1 MATSDAADE
10 QTPGS
15 LPALSDQSNQEDDH
29 TLVRDFR
36 AGHARA
42 LEQLIDRYDRLVR
55 YTIHRYSQ
63 SRCRADPQWLD
74 SVASQTW
81 LGFVSSVNKAGD
93 DLPGSI
99 QAYLVQTARNKT
111 ISAIRTAS
119 RRSIPI
125 SSEAVLEG
133 SVPDAL
139 PDDIIS
145 RFEQAEILRNC
156 LAALSDD
163 DRRIAGQLEAI
174 TDRRWREA
182 ASSLGMPESTLRSR
196 WKKILEQLRRCV
208 GE

>member
-15 LPALSDQSNQEDDH
+15 LPALSDKANQEDDH

-36 AGHARA
+36 AGHPRA

-63 SRCRADPQWLD
+63 SRCRTDPQWLD

-81 LGFVSSVNKAGD
+81 LGFVTSVNKAGD

-139 PDDIIS
+139 PDEIIS

-163 DRRIAGQLEAI
+163 DRRIAGRLEAI